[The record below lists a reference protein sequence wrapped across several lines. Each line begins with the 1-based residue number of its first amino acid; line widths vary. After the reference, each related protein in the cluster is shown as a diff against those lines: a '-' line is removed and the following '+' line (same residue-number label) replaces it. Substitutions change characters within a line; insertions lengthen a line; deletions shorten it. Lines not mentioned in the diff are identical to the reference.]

1 VTGYAY
7 NRFGEV
13 VLRTSPDT
21 GATSYAYDGAG
32 RVTTETRA
40 NGTVI
45 GYTWDALNRMTS
57 RTSGGTTE
65 SFTYDEGTYGKG
77 RLTRIND
84 ATGQTTY
91 TYAADGQLAQQ
102 VHTIYGASYT
112 TGWSYN
118 AAGQLTGMSY
128 PSGLALGYGYDAYG
142 RLSNVTS
149 SLGGAW
155 ATLADSFLY
164 QPATAQ
170 RYAWRFGNGQART
183 ATHDT
188 DRRLTQ
194 LAGASVHNLSIGWN
208 NTDTIASLTDNVY
221 ASLNAGF
228 GYDTTDRLT
237 AVSRSGD
244 AQGFGLDG
252 VGNRTS
258 HTRASTS
265 TSSTLDP
272 LANRLFTVSGSSSRS
287 FGYDLAGNL
296 ASDAGSLGS
305 RTFGY
310 DGFNRLASFYV
321 NGTLVGDYRSNA
333 LNQRVWKGTPGGST
347 TFVYG
352 PGGELLQESGASS
365 TSYVWAGGELLGIVR
380 AGSFYASH
388 NDHLG
393 RPEVMTNASGAAV
406 WRAGNAAFDRAVV
419 TDSIGGMN
427 VGFPGQYFDAESG
440 LYYNWNRYYD
450 PSVGRY
456 TQSDPIGLAGGI
468 NTYTYALGN
477 PVSLVDPDGLDATI
491 CLYPAT
497 GPYGHVGI
505 GINSSSTVGLYPR
518 SESPGLA
525 GITGTPAAVRPDT
538 KQAEQCKS
546 VSTTAEQDKKMADFI
561 ARTIANP
568 GTYRL
573 SGNNCTNFVRSV
585 LQQAGLS
592 SPISPG
598 PRPYFEALPGR
609 P

>member
-1 VTGYAY
+1 
-7 NRFGEV
+7 
-13 VLRTSPDT
+13 
-21 GATSYAYDGAG
+21 
-32 RVTTETRA
+32 
-40 NGTVI
+40 
-45 GYTWDALNRMTS
+45 MTS

-84 ATGQTTY
+84 ATGQTTF
-91 TYAADGQLAQQ
+91 TYNADGQLAQQ

-112 TGWSYN
+112 TAWTYN

-128 PSGLALGYGYDAYG
+128 PSGLALGYGYDGYG
-142 RLSNVTS
+142 RLSSLS
-149 SLGGAW
+149 SNLGGAW
-155 ATLADSFLY
+155 STLADSFLY

-194 LAGASVHNLSIGWN
+194 LAGASVHNVSYGWN

-221 ASLNAGF
+221 PALNAGF
-228 GYDTTDRLT
+228 GYDTKDRLT
-237 AVSRSGD
+237 SVSRSGD
-244 AQGFGLDG
+244 AQGFGLDS

-305 RTFGY
+305 RAFGY

-321 NGTLVGDYRSNA
+321 GGTLTGDYRNNA
-333 LNQRVWKGTPGGST
+333 LNQRVWKGAPGSST
-347 TFVYG
+347 RYVYG
-352 PGGELLQESGASS
+352 PGGELLAEDGPTP
-365 TSYVWAGGELLGIVR
+365 TSYVWAGGELLGIMR
-380 AGSFYASH
+380 GGTFYASH

-393 RPEVMTNASGAAV
+393 RPEVMSNASGAVV
-406 WRAGNAAFDRAVV
+406 WRAGNAAFDRSVI
-419 TDSIGGMN
+419 TDSIGGVN

-468 NTYTYALGN
+468 NTYAYVGGN
-477 PVSLVDPDGLDATI
+477 PLSYVDPNGLDRWGG
-491 CLYPAT
+491 AT
-497 GPYGHVGI
+497 GGPGLIVAGRGSLNLY
-505 GINSSSTVGLYPR
+505 SSSGNSVLGSYGYTSGRGGVTDPSVRNFGPTPPGNYTLNPSEISEGGLLRNLLGDWGNYRAPLH
-518 SESPGLA
+518 P
-525 GITGTPAAVRPDT
+525 
-538 KQAEQCKS
+538 
-546 VSTTAEQDKKMADFI
+546 
-561 ARTIANP
+561 NP
-568 GTYRL
+568 GTNTFGRDGFFL
-573 SGNNCTNFVRSV
+573 HGGKAPGSAGCMDVGRSDTA
-585 LQQAGLS
+585 LFQQLLRAGG
-592 SPISPG
+592 PISIFVG
-598 PRPYFEALPGR
+598 P
-609 P
+609 